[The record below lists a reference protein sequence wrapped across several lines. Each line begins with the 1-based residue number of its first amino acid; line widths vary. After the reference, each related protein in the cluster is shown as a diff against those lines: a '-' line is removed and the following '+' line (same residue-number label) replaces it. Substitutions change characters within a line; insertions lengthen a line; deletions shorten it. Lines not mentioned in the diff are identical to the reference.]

1 MFDAVI
7 NALSA
12 FAKWLL
18 AGFVA
23 VFDALWHIEED
34 LFIDG
39 LDLLLNGFS
48 SVLSVLP
55 NPTFLA
61 GVSLQTLFGQLGNDA
76 LFFVGQFRVGDALA
90 LVGAAF
96 AFRMARKVVTLF
108 QW

>member
-1 MFDAVI
+1 M
-7 NALSA
+7 
-12 FAKWLL
+12 
-18 AGFVA
+18 
-23 VFDALWHIEED
+23 
-34 LFIDG
+34 
-39 LDLLLNGFS
+39 
-48 SVLSVLP
+48 LSVLP